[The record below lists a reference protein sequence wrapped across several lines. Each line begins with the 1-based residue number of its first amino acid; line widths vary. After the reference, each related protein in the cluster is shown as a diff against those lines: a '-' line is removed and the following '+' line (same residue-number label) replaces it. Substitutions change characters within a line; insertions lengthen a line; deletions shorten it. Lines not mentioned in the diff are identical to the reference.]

1 MVCAPCQRKA
11 EARRQ
16 AMLQQVAKSNPKWAE
31 AFNANTTAA
40 ANLWPKTTRVLPR
53 YEAWKWQWA
62 PITNT
67 QVKSNTVWN
76 AWYQAFMMNKSK

>member
-16 AMLQQVAKSNPKWAE
+16 AMLQQVAKSNPTAAK
-31 AFNANTTAA
+31 AFDANTKAA
-40 ANLWPKTTRVLPR
+40 SDNLWPKSNTRVLPR
-53 YEAWKWQWA
+53 YEWV

-67 QVKSNTVWN
+67 TVKPTTIWN
-76 AWYQAFMMNKSK
+76 EWYQAFMINKSK

>member
-1 MVCAPCQRKA
+1 MVCVPCQKKA

-16 AMLQQVAKSNPKWAE
+16 AMLKQVAQQSKKAAE

-40 ANLWPKTTRVLPR
+40 TRILPR
-53 YEAWKWQWA
+53 YEGPAWV

-67 QVKSNTVWN
+67 QVKPTTVWN
-76 AWYQAFMMNKSK
+76 EWYQAFMMRKNK